1 MEGVSLC
8 IYGLTSTLLSGAEG
22 QDDHRGSLYL
32 SPLQTVLNP
41 VQDVVNLVLCHHPP
55 DCFLDQEEVEDAVRG
70 RAAIH
75 LFGHKHRQ
83 RVMQDSNYIRF
94 AAGAV
99 NPDRYE
105 PRWQPG
111 YNLIRV
117 EVAGNGQERALNIQ
131 GHLLEWQASPEQY
144 RAVLAVNGE
153 DVVQHRI
160 AIPTSTNAIVT
171 VPDISENESTA
182 QNLPALEAEADVEAA
197 MSQESTRN
205 LVFRFWNLT
214 ISQRREVA
222 LRLSLIDEAEL
233 ILPEPE
239 RYGLALSRAG
249 EREILDQL
257 AHEVAEMEEH

>member
-1 MEGVSLC
+1 MM
-8 IYGLTSTLLSGAEG
+8 
-22 QDDHRGSLYL
+22 
-32 SPLQTVLNP
+32 
-41 VQDVVNLVLCHHPP
+41 
-55 DCFLDQEEVEDAVRG
+55 
-70 RAAIH
+70 
-75 LFGHKHRQ
+75 HK
-83 RVMQDSNYIRF
+83 
-94 AAGAV
+94 
-99 NPDRYE
+99 
-105 PRWQPG
+105 
-111 YNLIRV
+111 
-117 EVAGNGQERALNIQ
+117 RALNIQ

-160 AIPTSTNAIVT
+160 AIPTRTNAIVT

-182 QNLPALEAEADVEAA
+182 QNLPALETEADVETA

-233 ILPEPE
+233 TLPEPE